1 MQSIPVILAGL
12 ADGGGA
18 MMVAALVDV
27 YKNVTALR
35 SLDAETNRDRS

>member
-18 MMVAALVDV
+18 MVAALVDV
-27 YKNVTALR
+27 YKNVTEIT
-35 SLDAETNRDRS
+35 DAETNRDRS

>member
-12 ADGGGA
+12 SDGGGA

-27 YKNVTALR
+27 YKNVTEIT
-35 SLDAETNRDRS
+35 DAETNRDRS